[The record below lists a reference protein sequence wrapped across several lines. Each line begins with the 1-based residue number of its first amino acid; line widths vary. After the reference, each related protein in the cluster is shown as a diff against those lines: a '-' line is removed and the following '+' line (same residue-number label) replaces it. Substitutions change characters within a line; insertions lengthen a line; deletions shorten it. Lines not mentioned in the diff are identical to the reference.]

1 MGVGLGRGVDVRAMR
16 VAMVKRMMMV
26 GDELV
31 VVLVLV
37 FFLRKKYVLGKRR
50 RVELQSQTQKKEDRV

>member
-50 RVELQSQTQKKEDRV
+50 RVELQSQTQKKED